1 MADTDKP
8 TTALT
13 VRKPAALAPTAYEP
27 QSVADGYALATY
39 LAKSGMLGKDI
50 KSPEQALTVMIAG
63 RELGFTAM
71 QSLRAIY
78 IVEGRVTLS
87 ADAMVALV
95 LRSPECEYLTL
106 VESTAERCTYKT
118 KRRGQDEVTMAVDES
133 DAKKA
138 GWGATHGKYPAIMK
152 RHRCASNIC
161 RAVYPDVVL
170 GMFTPDEAEE
180 SSGGMVPE
188 PVQSLPREEPRVV
201 LDAEWSAE
209 PAHDPTT
216 GEVKD
221 EPARWQPATPQEGAA
236 VMALGKARDDA
247 GLVAAREACQAAW
260 PKMAEAP
267 ADVQALWKE
276 AKARVEA
283 IKAEG
288 K

>member
-13 VRKPAALAPTAYEP
+13 VRKPAALAPTAYDQ
-27 QSVADGYALATY
+27 QSVSDGYALATY

-78 IVEGRVTLS
+78 IAEGRVTLS

-106 VESTAERCTYKT
+106 VESTAEQCTYKT

-161 RAVYPDVVL
+161 RSVYPDVVL
-170 GMFTPDEAEE
+170 GMFTPDDAEE

-209 PAHDPTT
+209 PAHDSAT

-221 EPARWQPATPQEGAA
+221 ETAETPQQKAIRL
-236 VMALGKARDDA
+236 LGTCRDDA
-247 GLVAAREACQAAW
+247 GLVAAREACQAVW
-260 PKMAEAP
+260 PKMADAP
-267 ADVQALWKE
+267 ADVQTLWKE

-283 IKAEG
+283 IKKEG
-288 K
+288 AKS